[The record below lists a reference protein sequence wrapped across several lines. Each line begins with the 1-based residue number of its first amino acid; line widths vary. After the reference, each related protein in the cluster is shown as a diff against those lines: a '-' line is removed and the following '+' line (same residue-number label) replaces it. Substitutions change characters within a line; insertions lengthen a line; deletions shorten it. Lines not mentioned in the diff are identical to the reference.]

1 MLGVRA
7 GSKNSRQRQRDNDKA
22 DAAVVADQFR
32 AFDKD
37 GSGTID
43 RAELGRLLKKLDRH
57 HSKEERIWNNDHLDW
72 LMSALDRNGDGS
84 IDYTEFVDWIF
95 DSHDEAAATA
105 EAFLDSLAALPKGH
119 AEEAERLVS
128 EIDAHALAP
137 EELLH

>member
-1 MLGVRA
+1 MLRSMLGVRA

-57 HSKEERIWNNDHLDW
+57 HSKEERIL
-72 LMSALDRNGDGS
+72 
-84 IDYTEFVDWIF
+84 
-95 DSHDEAAATA
+95 
-105 EAFLDSLAALPKGH
+105 
-119 AEEAERLVS
+119 
-128 EIDAHALAP
+128 
-137 EELLH
+137 